1 LDVCNSGT
9 LILEREPEAAA
20 GPIRDDLDHDAS
32 PTAVLNRIAR
42 ELAGGGDDFCLVD
55 EAEPQF
61 DRTASNVLSDI
72 DDVFRGRER

>member
-1 LDVCNSGT
+1 
-9 LILEREPEAAA
+9 
-20 GPIRDDLDHDAS
+20 
-32 PTAVLNRIAR
+32 VLNRIAR

-61 DRTASNVLSDI
+61 DRTASNVLSDN